1 MDEKTEKTKKTIYL
15 VIIISTAII
24 GIISMIIMMLKYK
37 KTITLVQTI
46 RKRIIFQLNIS
57 CILHCF
63 SHFFLI
69 ANLEEEKILCQIEG
83 ALNFTFL
90 LSTLLFTV
98 QISFFSYHSEGGN
111 NCFNNHK
118 NLINIIFSVLA
129 WVIPFFLCFICFVS
143 SNMEPFNFKKKSGDY
158 NCSLKDNINS
168 TIHILEIIYIILLI
182 SGLFTNLLY
191 TILMILRDCSSKNGE
206 GGKNKRKFISC
217 SLNIITYLPTIIQHF
232 IEFNN
237 EAIQFGWIIFIDFC
251 ECLSGIIY
259 VIAFE
264 FGNMNFCKKESENE
278 MERLGELANISPL
291 VE

>member
-1 MDEKTEKTKKTIYL
+1 MDEKTLYL
-15 VIIISTAII
+15 GFIISIAII

-69 ANLEEEKILCQIEG
+69 SELKNNTVLCQVEG
-83 ALNFTFL
+83 FLNFTFL
-90 LSTLLFTV
+90 LSTLIFTV

-118 NLINIIFSVLA
+118 YLINNIFSVLA
-129 WVIPFFLCFICFVS
+129 WVIPICLCIICFFLTNLKPFILEENS
-143 SNMEPFNFKKKSGDY
+143 KDY
-158 NCSLKDNINS
+158 NCSLNLDFNS
-168 TIHILEIIYIILLI
+168 LEILEYIYIAFLITGLL
-182 SGLFTNLLY
+182 TNLIY
-191 TILMILRDCSSKNGE
+191 TILMINRDCSSTNKE
-206 GGKNKRKFISC
+206 GGKNKRKYISC
-217 SLNIITYLPTIIQHF
+217 SINIFTYLPTIIQHF
-232 IEFNN
+232 IE
-237 EAIQFGWIIFIDFC
+237 IKKVDIPYGWIILIDGC

-259 VIAFE
+259 VFAFE
-264 FGNMNFCKKESENE
+264 FGNMNFCKKKSENE

>member
-1 MDEKTEKTKKTIYL
+1 MDEKTIYL
-15 VIIISTAII
+15 GIIISIAII

-69 ANLEEEKILCQIEG
+69 PDLSKNTELCQFEG

-90 LSTLLFTV
+90 LSTLIFTV

-129 WVIPFFLCFICFVS
+129 WIIPLCLCIICFFLTNWKPFTLE
-143 SNMEPFNFKKKSGDY
+143 SNSNDY
-158 NCSLKDNINS
+158 NCSLNLNFNS
-168 TIHILEIIYIILLI
+168 LEILEYIYIAFLITGLL
-182 SGLFTNLLY
+182 TNLIF
-191 TILMILRDCSSKNGE
+191 TILMIIRNCLSTNRE
-206 GGKNKRKFISC
+206 GGKNKRKYISC
-217 SLNIITYLPTIIQHF
+217 SLNIVTYLPTIIQHF
-232 IEFNN
+232 IDLKGTS
-237 EAIQFGWIIFIDFC
+237 IQFGWIILIDSC

>member
-1 MDEKTEKTKKTIYL
+1 MDEKTKKTLYL

-69 ANLEEEKILCQIEG
+69 PDLSNNTELCQLEG

-90 LSTLLFTV
+90 LSTLIFTV

-111 NCFNNHK
+111 NCLNNHK

-143 SNMEPFNFKKKSGDY
+143 SNMEPFTFKTTEDY
-158 NCSLKDNINS
+158 NCSLNLNFNS
-168 TIHILEIIYIILLI
+168 LEILEYIYIAFLITGLL
-182 SGLFTNLLY
+182 TNLIY

-232 IEFNN
+232 IELN
-237 EAIQFGWIIFIDFC
+237 EESIPFEWIIFIDFC

>member
-1 MDEKTEKTKKTIYL
+1 MDEKTIYL

-69 ANLEEEKILCQIEG
+69 PDLSKNTELCQFEG

-90 LSTLLFTV
+90 LSTLIFTV

-129 WVIPFFLCFICFVS
+129 WVIPFVLCFICFVS
-143 SNMEPFNFKKKSGDY
+143 SNMKPFNFKSTDDY
-158 NCSLKDNINS
+158 NCSLNLTFNS
-168 TIHILEIIYIILLI
+168 LEILEYIYIAFLITGLL
-182 SGLFTNLLY
+182 TNLIF
-191 TILMILRDCSSKNGE
+191 TILMIIRNCLSTNRE

-217 SLNIITYLPTIIQHF
+217 SLNIVTYLPTIIQHF
-232 IEFNN
+232 IEIKKVSIPF
-237 EAIQFGWIIFIDFC
+237 EWIILIDFC